1 MCFRGDKALAV
12 LGLALMLGCGCGS
25 GDGHWSD
32 RVAADVTFL
41 TYNTALGVGLSEYLD
56 QRAEVIAEDLPE
68 LETDVLCLQEVWQPE
83 RVEQLAEVLEE
94 QLPYAY
100 WSVAPWREGADGPA
114 CTEAETEALT
124 GCLSEN
130 CSDVSE
136 SDLPACA
143 VESCAGRFMDVSVPC
158 QQCILANQSVDVE
171 SVVAACGSTE
181 GAAAFKNQN
190 GLVLL
195 SRFPLEDLGYRAF
208 DSSLGDRGVLSARV
222 DQDLLPSLTAFCTH
236 LAATQPGVPYTGD
249 YQSWEGER
257 AHQIDQLLAQ
267 VRYKRDGE
275 HAVALMGDMNCGPET
290 TRAVAAD
297 PAAFDKLTAA
307 GFASSYAQDD
317 SAACTFCLDN
327 PLIEAR
333 DDAQL
338 DLGSASGAIL
348 DHVMLS
354 GLPNDVDVSARRVL
368 DGGIEIEADGE
379 TVETSRSDH
388 YGVLVTVEGPKP

>member
-143 VESCAGRFMDVSVPC
+143 
-158 QQCILANQSVDVE
+158 
-171 SVVAACGSTE
+171 VAACGSTE